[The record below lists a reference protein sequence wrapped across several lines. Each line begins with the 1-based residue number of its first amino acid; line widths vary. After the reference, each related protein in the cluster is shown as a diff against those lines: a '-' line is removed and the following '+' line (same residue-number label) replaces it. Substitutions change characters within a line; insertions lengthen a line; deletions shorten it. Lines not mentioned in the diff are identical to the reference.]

1 MSMDSIALGLAQVS
15 FLVAAAPLLNGVIRR
30 VKARFQ
36 GRQGPPLLQGYND
49 ITKWLSR
56 SERSAD
62 SASFLYRLA
71 PAGVVAGVLAAMLFV
86 PVFSERTP
94 VSTGGDLLVLVGLLA
109 LSRAFLTLAG
119 MDSGG
124 AFGQMGASRELAI
137 SALVEPVI
145 LLSLVALAIEPGS
158 TRLGDIVA
166 FGDSQPGSFLT
177 LGWLLAAAAF
187 GVALVAETGRI
198 PFDNPDTHLELTMVH
213 EGMLLEYSGRGL
225 GILHLAN
232 MAKQIL
238 LCVVLVNV
246 FLPFGMASW
255 HGPSGYATATLLL
268 AGKLVVVAAALG
280 VIESSFAKMRLFQ
293 LPDLLGTAGSAAIL
307 AVAMAVLFQ

>member
-1 MSMDSIALGLAQVS
+1 MSLDSIGLGVAQVS
-15 FLVAAAPLLNGVIRR
+15 FLVLAAPLLNGVVRK

-36 GRQGPPLLQGYND
+36 GRHGAPLLQGYWD
-49 ITKWLSR
+49 IAKWLAR
-56 SERSAD
+56 AEQSAD
-62 SASFLYRLA
+62 SASFLYQLA
-71 PAGVVAGVLAAMLFV
+71 PAGVAAGVLGAILFV

-119 MDSGG
+119 TDSGG

-137 SALVEPVI
+137 SALVEPVV

-166 FGDSQPGSFLT
+166 FGDSEPRDFLT
-177 LGWLLAAAAF
+177 LGWLLAATAF
-187 GVALVAETGRI
+187 GVAMVAETGRI

-213 EGMLLEYSGRGL
+213 EGMLIEYSGRGL

-232 MAKQIL
+232 MAKQML
-238 LCVVLVNV
+238 LCVVLANV
-246 FLPFGMASW
+246 FFPFGMASAD
-255 HGPSGYATATLLL
+255 GVSGFAATLPLL
-268 AGKLVVVAAALG
+268 SGKLAIVAVTLG
-280 VIESSFAKMRLFQ
+280 VVESSFAKMRLFQ
-293 LPDLLGTAGSAAIL
+293 LPDLIGIAGSAAML
-307 AVAMAVLFQ
+307 AVAMAVMF